1 MPIQI
6 TVQPDPPV
14 PGDEFCVTVSGP
26 GPGAPTA
33 VVSVNTVSGGSGSPV
48 VIGPSADT
56 PGTSYTWC
64 GVLPLDATSVDVNAF
79 AGACSPSNMYIP
91 Y

>member
-33 VVSVNTVSGGSGSPV
+33 VVTVNTVSGGFGSPV
-48 VIGPSADT
+48 VIGPPADT

-64 GVLPLDATSVDVNAF
+64 GVLPLDATQLTISGWGPPCGSAF
-79 AGACSPSNMYIP
+79 VVFPF
-91 Y
+91 